1 MGSAPESD
9 IGRRALW
16 SIAAGVVLT
25 VRVIAVIITPILVV
39 AWLVAAVRSSLLNG
53 WMWWAIGAALALL
66 ISNYLY
72 SYLRVRYPSRSRRW
86 EE

>member
-1 MGSAPESD
+1 M
-9 IGRRALW
+9 GRRVVW

-25 VRVIAVIITPILVV
+25 VRVIAVILTPILVV
-39 AWLVAAVRSSLLNG
+39 TWLVAAVRSSLLNG

-66 ISNYLY
+66 ISSYLY